1 MCLKMNVSKIYWMKN
16 SKLQNDTDY
25 AIYIEKTC
33 MQKILYILYMCV
45 FLMQWHTNLKVSLD
59 GGRGIRIWNNGH

>member
-1 MCLKMNVSKIYWMKN
+1 MCIKMNVSKIYGMKN

-33 MQKILYILYMCV
+33 MQKVLYILYMCV
-45 FLMQWHTNLKVSLD
+45 F
-59 GGRGIRIWNNGH
+59 

>member
-1 MCLKMNVSKIYWMKN
+1 MKN

-25 AIYIEKTC
+25 AIYREKTC

-45 FLMQWHTNLKVSLD
+45 FNAVRIHTNLKVSLD